1 VQKKWSTS
9 EKSFFW
15 PKLPFLSSRC
25 GTLAQNEFDLSN
37 RIMECRAKS
46 YFYLIV
52 VIQKSVADFCLQAIF
67 GKRRFIFLAKAP
79 EAE

>member
-1 VQKKWSTS
+1 
-9 EKSFFW
+9 
-15 PKLPFLSSRC
+15 
-25 GTLAQNEFDLSN
+25 LAKIAIFIFALRHASAKRVRFIEPHH
-37 RIMECRAKS
+37 ECRAKS